1 MLNDYTINKFLGL
14 VNAID
19 ADKLK
24 EGTVVDGLN
33 WLITPDKLELRRGMK
48 LLGTDA
54 GIGQI
59 TGLRAGRK
67 IDGVDLLF
75 RTRARK
81 IEYYDDTTEDWIEN
95 GSDSLPLL
103 ANGEEICLDPYT
115 SLAGY
120 AIYLTSPNSSIY
132 KIMLAN
138 PGSLIDMS
146 STTFKGK
153 MRIKNSRM
161 FLWDRK
167 GSTGAIDKTGL
178 YGSHL
183 DKDLYSDFTLVT
195 TEAIG
200 SLGSLTYTGTLAF
213 KGSGATRSCFNVT
226 FTDGTETFNDNQD
239 GTLTGSAG
247 GTGTINYATGAYSIT
262 FNSVAGGAVT
272 STYYWE
278 DPRNGGIC
286 DFTPPSS
293 PRGAT
298 ESFILRQ
305 DDGGGDLQNI
315 SEYNSDMYC
324 FHEKK
329 TWKLTISADDTD
341 AANLPFR
348 TKVGISNWRAM
359 VETGDGIYYLDTS
372 DDNDPKVRLLTL
384 SAYSTEVIP
393 RSISDGLDLSDYA
406 FDKAVMKEW
415 GDYILLACRRV
426 ASTENDRMFIYDRRY
441 GCWSVPTDYQ
451 ASVIEIYNG
460 AIELGDSTTNNVYEC
475 FSGWDDDDSEIN
487 NYIVLNETILGY
499 DGLKKPRRF
508 IIEGEIQ
515 PTQTLK
521 IYLSTDKS
529 NFVEIG
535 TIDGDGAYVDM
546 GSNVYIGATT
556 IGKKEVGGG
565 GTGEIANHYQ
575 REFRITADKGET
587 FQIKFQAT
595 GIGYASVSRYG
606 LKDLRKKGRK
616 TAGKYIVN

>member
-1 MLNDYTINKFLGL
+1 MQDYDIPKFRGL

-19 ADKLK
+19 ADKVK

-33 WLITPDKLELRRGMK
+33 WLITPDKIELRRGMK

-54 GIGQI
+54 GVGQI

-95 GSDSLPLL
+95 GSNSLP
-103 ANGEEICLDPYT
+103 AAASTDEICLEPYT

-120 AIYLTSPNSSIY
+120 AMYLTSPNSSIY

-146 STTFKGK
+146 STSFRGR
-153 MRIKNSRM
+153 MRIKNSRIL
-161 FLWDRK
+161 LWHRK
-167 GSTGAIDKTGL
+167 GSTGAVDKTGL
-178 YGSHL
+178 NGGKL
-183 DKDLYSDFTLVT
+183 DKDLYSDYTAVT
-195 TEAIG
+195 AEAIG
-200 SLGSLTYTGTLAF
+200 ALGSLIYTGILAF
-213 KGSGATRSCFNVT
+213 KAAEPKRSCFNVT
-226 FTDGTETFNDNQD
+226 FTDGVETFNDNFD

-247 GTGTINYATGAYSIT
+247 GTGTINYATGVYSVT
-262 FNSVAGGAVT
+262 FAAVAAGPVT

-278 DPRNGGIC
+278 DPTNGGIC
-286 DFTPPSS
+286 DFSAPSN
-293 PRGAT
+293 PRAAG

-315 SEYNSDMYC
+315 AEYNGDYYC

-341 AANLPFR
+341 ATNLSFR
-348 TKVGISNWRAM
+348 TKVGIPNWRAM
-359 VETGDGIYYLDTS
+359 AETGDGIYYLDTS

-384 SAYSTEVIP
+384 AAYSTEVIP
-393 RSISDGLDLSDYA
+393 RSISDGLDLSDYE

-415 GDYILLACRRV
+415 GDYILLACRKA
-426 ASTENDRMFIYDRRY
+426 ASTQNDRLFVYDRRY
-441 GCWSVPTDYQ
+441 GYWSTPTDYQ
-451 ASVIEIYNG
+451 ASAIEIYNG
-460 AIELGDSTTNNVYEC
+460 ALELGDSTTNNVYEC

-487 NYIVLNETILGY
+487 NYIVLNETVLGY

-508 IIEGEIQ
+508 IIEGDIQ

-521 IYLSTDKS
+521 VYLFTDKGS
-529 NFVEIG
+529 FVEIG
-535 TIDGDGAYVDM
+535 TITGNGSYVDM

-556 IGKKEVGGG
+556 IGKKEIGGG
-565 GTGEIANHYQ
+565 GTGETANHFQ
-575 REFRITADKGET
+575 REWRITADKGET
-587 FQIKFQAT
+587 FQVKFQAT
-595 GIGYASVSRYG
+595 GIGYVSVSRYG
-606 LKDLRKKGRK
+606 LKDLREKGRK
-616 TAGKYIVN
+616 TAAKYIVN